1 MAKKTLKIAVL
12 AGMAALGAQASA
24 ASLLQLDVNTLTAQ
38 ARDAAG
44 ANSPFGGTTHTGS
57 VAFNANP
64 NSVLGGLFIDGA
76 NQNIASGQLSTFT
89 GVIELV
95 NGQVSGGNLSMTLNN
110 SDTFNADIVPG
121 QGHVTDITG
130 FGGFFI
136 DGLITSAV
144 FNASSFAG
152 ADISTFFNAQPLT
165 GSFVNFQFNPNV
177 NGRSNSTDIDI
188 FVVPAPASMALLGLG
203 GLVATRR
210 RR

>member
-12 AGMAALGAQASA
+12 AGMAAIGAQASA

-38 ARDAAG
+38 ARDANNN
-44 ANSPFGGTTHTGS
+44 NSAFGGTTHTGS
-57 VAFNANP
+57 VAFSANP
-64 NSVLGGLFIDGA
+64 NSVLGGVFIDGA
-76 NQNIASGQLSTFT
+76 NQNIAAGQLSTFS

-95 NGQVSGGNLSMTLNN
+95 NGQVSGGSLAMTLTN
-110 SDTFNADIVPG
+110 SDTFNADVVPG
-121 QGHVTDITG
+121 QGQVTAISG

-136 DGLITSAV
+136 DGLIANV
-144 FNASSFAG
+144 LFNANTFAG
-152 ADISTFFNAQPLT
+152 ADIQSFFDQQPLT

-177 NGRSNSTDIDI
+177 NSRSNSTDIDI

-203 GLVATRR
+203 GLVAVRR